1 MGKYGQ
7 FCGQISTTNNFAKL
21 FASHLIVEAYRATLH
36 YLFGKLITKML
47 YDLIDKYL
55 GFGIQSDMWFD
66 AKTINLL

>member
-1 MGKYGQ
+1 MGIYGQ
-7 FCGQISTTNNFAKL
+7 LHFLSVTSGITKS
-21 FASHLIVEAYRATLH
+21 SPAYRATLH
-36 YLFGKLITKML
+36 YLFGKLFTKML